1 MTLLEVCV
9 GTPAGLLAAVEGGA
23 DRIELCSA
31 LALGGLTPSVGL
43 MALAATLSVPSRVM
57 IRPREGHFVFD
68 AAERDT
74 MLRDI
79 DAARDAGLDGVVI
92 GAMTANGAPDIAV
105 LEYLAAHAA
114 GMALTLHRAVD
125 LLPDPVE
132 AVDAAIALGFSTIL
146 TSGGALH
153 AVDGIAVIAAMRE
166 RAAGRIE
173 IMAGSGVTAANAAR
187 IVAET
192 GITAIHASCS
202 SPVAIADAQSL
213 ALGFELAGRRDT
225 DPALVA
231 ALRSA
236 AQSD

>member
-9 GTPAGLLAAVEGGA
+9 GTPAGLIAAVESGA

-31 LALGGLTPSVGL
+31 LALGGLTPSAGL
-43 MALAATLSVPSRVM
+43 IALAATLSVPSRVM

-68 AAERDT
+68 VAERDT

-79 DAARDAGLDGVVI
+79 DVARTAGLEGVVI
-92 GAMTANGAPDIAV
+92 GAMTADGALDLAT
-105 LEYLAAHAA
+105 LEHLAGHAR
-114 GMALTLHRAVD
+114 GMKLTLHRAVD

-132 AVDAAIALGFSTIL
+132 AVDAAIALGFATIL

-153 AVDGIAVIAAMRE
+153 AMDGIATIAAMQE

-173 IMAGSGVTAANAAR
+173 IMAGSGVTAANAPNILA
-187 IVAET
+187 AT

-202 SPVAIADAQSL
+202 KPVAVTDRHSL

-225 DPALVA
+225 DPGLVA

-236 AQSD
+236 TQPD

>member
-9 GTPAGLLAAVEGGA
+9 GTPAGLIAAVEGGA

-31 LALGGLTPSVGL
+31 LALGGLTPSAGL
-43 MALAATLSVPSRVM
+43 IALAATLSVQSRVM
-57 IRPREGHFVFD
+57 IRPREGPFVFD
-68 AAERDT
+68 AVERDT

-79 DAARDAGLDGVVI
+79 DAARAAGLEGVVI
-92 GAMTANGAPDIAV
+92 GAMTPGGALDLPL
-105 LEYLAAHAA
+105 LEQLAHRSA

-153 AVDGIAVIAAMRE
+153 ATDGIATITAMYD

-173 IMAGSGVTAANAAR
+173 IIAGSGVTAINASDILA
-187 IVAET
+187 AT

-202 SPVAIADAQSL
+202 KPVAMADSHSL

-225 DPALVA
+225 DRDLVA

-236 AQSD
+236 TRSD